1 MKLGEAL
8 LLKAELEKKSKDLLE
23 RVIRNARVEE
33 GAEPAELP
41 AELLNQFEGVEMEL
55 CTLNSR
61 IRHANQTVMVNGSTI
76 AHMLNQRRCLEKISQ
91 EYNSAA
97 GESYKDFRRLKMTEI
112 REETVLDVALLRK
125 SASKFA
131 KERRLLNLRI
141 QNANWAV
148 DI

>member
-41 AELLNQFEGVEMEL
+41 ELLNQFEGVEMEL